1 MKKLLAV
8 ILTLTM
14 LFALCSCGNTDK
26 SKDESQSKGDTVVAE
41 EMNVYVLSGP
51 TGIGA
56 VNLWAKSDSGNTQN
70 KYHFSCVSAN
80 DEIVAA
86 VSKGDADIAAVA
98 TNMAAALYN
107 KTDGNVEVIAVNTL
121 SVLSMLVKND
131 EIKSLDDLKGKDIY
145 APGQGANPEY
155 ILRYILSGNGIDPDK
170 DVNIHFVAEGSELM
184 SVWASD
190 PSAVILAPQPVATS
204 LLVNNKDDAKVIF
217 DMSDEWNK
225 IADDSKLMMGCAIVR
240 KDYLKEYPDAV
251 KLFLEEYKESV
262 MTAVNDPES
271 TGTLCESYGIIPKA
285 AIATKAIPSCG
296 LTFVTGAEMKNDLSG
311 YLSVMFNANPK
322 SVGGSLP
329 ADDFYYVAE

>member
-121 SVLSMLVKND
+121 SVLSMLAKND

-190 PSAVILAPQPVATS
+190 PSDVILAPQPVATS

-217 DMSDEWNK
+217 DMFDEWNK
-225 IADDSKLMMGCAIVR
+225 IADDSKLRMGGAIVR
-240 KDYLKEYPDAV
+240 KDYLKEHHDAV